1 MEYAI
6 PIGLAVV
13 VALIILVAVANA
25 AQRRKHKER
34 LFAEARQFMQFVE
47 HRKALAPVATNV
59 ILKSGETAFYSAPS
73 ALYETRAVRQYQSGS
88 TGFRVAKGV
97 YIGGTK
103 GRSVSTQ
110 EWAQVDSGV
119 LTVTNRRLIFDGGA
133 ADRTVTLGKVVS
145 VESSL
150 SGVEVSVEGRQKSMV
165 FGAANP
171 LVVAAII
178 RICCQADDPLDL
190 SQTTLNVTFVE

>member
-1 MEYAI
+1 MEYDI

-13 VALIILVAVANA
+13 VVIITLVAVANA
-25 AQRRKHKER
+25 AQRRKQKER
-34 LFAEARQFMQFVE
+34 LFAEARQFMEFVQ

-59 ILKSGETAFYSAPS
+59 ILKSGESAFYSAPS

-97 YIGGTK
+97 YIGGTR

-110 EWAQVDSGV
+110 EWSRVDTGR
-119 LTVTNRRLIFDGGA
+119 LTVTSKRLVFDGGS
-133 ADRTVTLGKVVS
+133 ADRTVQLSKVVS

-150 SGVEVSVEGRQKSMV
+150 TGVEVSVEGRQKSMV
-165 FGAANP
+165 FEAANP
-171 LVVAAII
+171 MVVAAII
-178 RICCQADDPLDL
+178 RICCQVDDPLDL

>member
-6 PIGLAVV
+6 IIGLAVGI
-13 VALIILVAVANA
+13 IILVAIGNA
-25 AQRRKHKER
+25 AQHRKHKER
-34 LFAEARQFMQFVE
+34 LLAEARQFMQFVE
-47 HRKALAPVATNV
+47 DRKALMPAATSV

-73 ALYETRAVRQYQSGS
+73 ALHETRAVRHYQSGS

-97 YIGGTK
+97 YVGGTK

-110 EWAQVDSGV
+110 EWAQIDSGV

-133 ADRTVTLGKVVS
+133 TDRVVALRKVVG

-150 SGVEVSVEGRQKSMV
+150 RGVEVSVEGRQKSMV

-171 LVVAAII
+171 LIVAAII
-178 RICCQADDPLDL
+178 RICCQAEDPLDL
-190 SQTTLNVTFVE
+190 SQTNLNVTFVE